1 MSDKKDEKGKQGSE
15 VEKEEVS
22 AEEDGSDSW
31 RHSRQ
36 YCIADEQG
44 ICVGT
49 GFFIHQQSCVTCHY
63 NICRLNEIYIE
74 REEFNI
80 ERGQQRKR
88 RYHGEWV
95 EVFSDMQED
104 IY

>member
-1 MSDKKDEKGKQGSE
+1 VQKRMGQT
-15 VEKEEVS
+15 
-22 AEEDGSDSW
+22 AEDILDNIVK
-31 RHSRQ
+31 
-36 YCIADEQG
+36 IADEQG

-63 NICRLNEIYIE
+63 NICRSNEIYVE

-88 RYHGEWV
+88 
-95 EVFSDMQED
+95 
-104 IY
+104 